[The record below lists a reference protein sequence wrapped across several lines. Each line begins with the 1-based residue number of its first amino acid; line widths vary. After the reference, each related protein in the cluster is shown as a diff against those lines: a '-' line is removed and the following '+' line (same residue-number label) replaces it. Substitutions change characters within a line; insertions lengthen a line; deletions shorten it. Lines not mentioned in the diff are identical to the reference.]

1 MKLRSGDTGRRD
13 RRIIHSGYKEL
24 LVMSETGSRPQ
35 TDLLH
40 GSLWKQILLFSLPV
54 AATGMLEQLFN
65 ASDIAIVGSFASHAR
80 TEAVAA
86 VGANSP
92 IIGLIVNFFIG
103 IAIGANV
110 IIARQI
116 GQGSRGKIERAVQTT
131 VLSALACG
139 AVVMILGQFGIPYLL
154 EWMKVPADVF
164 SHSLVYMRIYLAG
177 MPAIL
182 LYNFEASIFR
192 SIGQT
197 KIPLIALA
205 SGGIINLLLNLFFV
219 IVLDMAV
226 EGVAIAT
233 VISNVISSLILL
245 LVLVKTRQVIRLELR
260 GVRFDW
266 KVFGEMMKIGFPAG
280 IQSSVFAIANIIVQ
294 SAINSLGT
302 IVMAASS
309 AAFNIEALCY
319 YLLNSFTQACT
330 TFTAQNYGAG
340 QIARCRKVLRVALA
354 EGLIATVGS
363 CLLVLAVGKSLLA
376 IFNDDPQVIEF
387 GYYRLLLIFCGYVF
401 SVAYESFSGYLRG
414 FGISLIP
421 ALMTVIGV
429 CGVRLSWVAWIFLA
443 HPSFP
448 VLMACYP
455 VSLGVTAILMGIA
468 LVCLHPGADV
478 HPRRTAA

>member
-1 MKLRSGDTGRRD
+1 
-13 RRIIHSGYKEL
+13 
-24 LVMSETGSRPQ
+24 MSEFLSSQKP
-35 TDLLH
+35 DLLH

-65 ASDIAIVGSFASHAR
+65 ASDVAIVGSFASHAR

-103 IAIGANV
+103 ISIGANV

-139 AVVMILGQFGIPYLL
+139 VVVMILGQLGIPYLL

-164 SHSLVYMRIYLAG
+164 SHSLMYMRIYLTG

-197 KIPLIALA
+197 KIPLIALT
-205 SGGIINLLLNLFFV
+205 SGGIINVLLNLFFV

-245 LVLVKTRQVIRLELR
+245 LVLLKTREVIRLDWR
-260 GVRFDW
+260 RIRFDW
-266 KVFGEMMKIGFPAG
+266 KVFGEMMKIGLPAG
-280 IQSSVFAIANIIVQ
+280 IQSSVFGLANIIVQ
-294 SAINSLGT
+294 AAINSLGT

-330 TFTAQNYGAG
+330 TFTAQNYGAS
-340 QIARCRKVLRVALA
+340 QIDRCRKVLWVSLA
-354 EGLIATVGS
+354 EGLIATVCS
-363 CLLVLAVGKSLLA
+363 CLIVLTVGRSLLA
-376 IFNDDPQVIEF
+376 IFNNDPKVIEF
-387 GYYRLLLIFCGYVF
+387 GYYRLLLIFAGYVF
-401 SVAYESFSGYLRG
+401 SVIYESFSGYLRG
-414 FGISLIP
+414 FGISLVP
-421 ALMTVIGV
+421 ALLTVIGV
-429 CGVRLSWVAWIFLA
+429 CGVRLSWVAWVFPA

-448 VLMACYP
+448 VLMVCYP
-455 VSLGVTAILMGIA
+455 VSLGASAVLMGVA
-468 LVCLHPGADV
+468 LLCLRPAQKA
-478 HPRRTAA
+478 RRAMAE